1 MAKYLINV
9 QFVSLLGKESQGKIM
24 ETEGIVQDS
33 ECNVL
38 LAMLGVTAWWW
49 NLLPGAMFWDH
60 WCEKGK
66 EGENFED

>member
-9 QFVSLLGKESQGKIM
+9 QFVSLLEKESQGKIM

-38 LAMLGVTAWWW
+38 LAMLGVTA
-49 NLLPGAMFWDH
+49 
-60 WCEKGK
+60 
-66 EGENFED
+66 